1 VRNQRQSH
9 PFFMAPARSYGVI
22 FMRDA
27 KGATKA
33 RQHKNPKLPTLL
45 PLSDGALR
53 LISREEVESRVQTS
67 FTNIW
72 KMMREGR
79 FPLPRKVNGRT
90 FWLEP
95 EIDAWMKSLPV
106 AKYKSGA
113 A

>member
-1 VRNQRQSH
+1 
-9 PFFMAPARSYGVI
+9 
-22 FMRDA
+22 MRDA

-33 RQHKNPKLPTLL
+33 RQHKNPKLPSLL